1 MDTKAMKFRQFVE
14 SQQPMI
20 VNNTGKDLSMFNKVI
35 MDCIVNN
42 KPLPEEISDIFTL
55 KIINVNGQLR
65 GVIDWV

>member
-1 MDTKAMKFRQFVE
+1 MKFRQFVE